1 VRSTRPFVVIGHAL
15 VLLAASAA
23 VTSAQTGSGF
33 QRGYPPY
40 RGRPM
45 MDELTS
51 SIRLAVK
58 PREAEV
64 FVDGRPAGFVD
75 DYDGLLQRLRVRPGE
90 HEITIYL
97 DGYRTVRQR
106 VSLRFNEDRK
116 IALEMEKLAP
126 GEAQEPRPTPAA
138 IVPDERSAAD
148 PRTLG
153 KLTVRVQPVDAE
165 IFVDGE
171 RWMTPEGQDRLV
183 VELPEGRHRVE
194 ARKAGFAP
202 FAADVDV
209 RRGETKTLNVS
220 LLKAG

>member
-1 VRSTRPFVVIGHAL
+1 
-15 VLLAASAA
+15 
-23 VTSAQTGSGF
+23 
-33 QRGYPPY
+33 
-40 RGRPM
+40 M

-90 HEITIYL
+90 HEIALHL
-97 DGYRTVRQR
+97 DGYRTVRQK

-116 IALEMEKLAP
+116 IKLEMEKLAP
-126 GEAQEPRPTPAA
+126 GEAQEPRPTPTDFAPAA
-138 IVPDERSAAD
+138 GSPAAD
-148 PRTLG
+148 PRTVG
-153 KLTVRVQPVDAE
+153 TVVVRVQPVDAE

-183 VELPEGRHRVE
+183 VQLPEGRHRIEV
-194 ARKAGFAP
+194 RKAGFAP
-202 FAADVDV
+202 FAGDVDV
-209 RRGETKTLNVS
+209 PRGETITVNDS
-220 LLKAG
+220 LLKL